1 MPVCMYACMYKCMH
15 AFGFMS
21 PFLTS
26 LVITVLFLLHDH
38 LHSVLAHS
46 LVLAHHLAPSRVV
59 QLALDKFLPVSG
71 QRDRPRAH
79 GLVSAAA
86 QSLDDLAGDV
96 HHKIQID
103 SGRGLERVQDFTLSS
118 AIFVCALEVREHVH
132 PVLRRWRWHL
142 SFLPTAREGWVDANG
157 SGRELLKEKMLVVF
171 LEQLHCT
178 REVAAAGERSTG

>member
-1 MPVCMYACMYKCMH
+1 MYACIACMPVCMYACMYKCMH

-86 QSLDDLAGDV
+86 QSLDDLATKSRLTADEAWNASRIS
-96 HHKIQID
+96 HCLAPSLSALWRSASMSIQCFGAGAGIFLF
-103 SGRGLERVQDFTLSS
+103 SPLREQGGLT
-118 AIFVCALEVREHVH
+118 
-132 PVLRRWRWHL
+132 RR
-142 SFLPTAREGWVDANG
+142 
-157 SGRELLKEKMLVVF
+157 
-171 LEQLHCT
+171 
-178 REVAAAGERSTG
+178 